1 MWHKLN
7 KKQINLK
14 AMHSN
19 LKPKTVDAMKM
30 TLSSCG
36 FYVTVM
42 PHINYSGLNC
52 LTADLL
58 DLWHLWQHI
67 GCCGFFLTW
76 HYLDFSLLT
85 CFHHLWTAVKSK
97 WRNKWHCLKDEMIY
111 LATCSTCM
119 TNRTIEK
126 YCLAVFIWMV
136 QFKDFNHIWWY
147 HINYSSSHWCS
158 YTSLS

>member
-1 MWHKLN
+1 
-7 KKQINLK
+7 
-14 AMHSN
+14 MHSN
-19 LKPKTVDAMKM
+19 LKLKTVDTMKM
-30 TLSSCG
+30 TLSGCG
-36 FYVTVM
+36 FYITVM
-42 PHINYSGLNC
+42 SHINYSGLNC

-76 HYLDFSLLT
+76 HYLDGSLLT
-85 CFHHLWTAVKSK
+85 CFHHLLTAVKSK
-97 WRNKWHCLKDEMIY
+97 WRNKWHCLKDEMIS
-111 LATCSTCM
+111 LATRSTCI
-119 TNRTIEK
+119 TNRTTEK

-136 QFKDFNHIWWY
+136 QFKDFIHRLKSKNHIWWY